1 MYPQMI
7 LKQSSNLVGRQV
19 DDGLVLVSPQ
29 EGEVKVLNPIGAV
42 IWHLI
47 DGERTIESIET
58 QLATHF
64 NGVPAEQ
71 IKVDLDRFVTDLIAK
86 ELLVVV

>member
-1 MYPQMI
+1 MSPQMI

-19 DDGLVLVSPQ
+19 DDGLILVSPR

-47 DGERTIESIET
+47 DGERSIESIEERLT
-58 QLATHF
+58 THF
-64 NGVPAEQ
+64 NAVPAEQ
-71 IKVDLDRFVTDLIAK
+71 IKIDLERFVTDLIAK
-86 ELLVVV
+86 EMLVVV